1 MVMRIAFPPWIAASF
16 RRRTVTAVEFCMADA
31 IQLEEKTEQARK
43 KTPDAAARRPQ
54 KSAQEREISAVLN
67 ACCKQRIESVDAGQR
82 TLEKNRRGSLLRLG
96 EGAREP
102 QANCEGQRLAADR
115 TPRYMDDELR
125 DARTNWNRRV
135 ATGIADEIR
144 S

>member
-16 RRRTVTAVEFCMADA
+16 RRRTATAVEFGMADA
-31 IQLEEKTEQARK
+31 IQIGKESEQARK
-43 KTPDAAARRPQ
+43 KTPDAAARPPQ

-67 ACCKQRIESVDAGQR
+67 AYCKQRIESADAGQR
-82 TLEKNRRGSLLRLG
+82 TQERNWRGSLLQYG
-96 EGAREP
+96 EGDQGP

-125 DARTNWNRRV
+125 DARTN
-135 ATGIADEIR
+135 
-144 S
+144 